1 MAKTIGMAKKLS
13 VDFNL
18 FEGIRTLGLVTN
30 LKDYRLAFYLNNL
43 LDLHLSKYSD
53 FNFEGKEG
61 QYSWY
66 YYSKGGNYHSITLIN
81 NSHQSGKLLSE
92 PKIDYLLLIKQ
103 VFSENL
109 IFEILT
115 NLRKISGITMALELQ
130 IQKIKSAD
138 LLLEALEMHELKEV
152 IRPKKIN

>member
-1 MAKTIGMAKKLS
+1 MAKKLS

-66 YYSKGGNYHSITLIN
+66 YYSKGGNYPSITLIN
-81 NSHQSGKLLSE
+81 NNHSSGKLVTE
-92 PKIDYLLLIKQ
+92 PKVDYLLLIKN
-103 VFSENL
+103 VIIENL
-109 IFEILT
+109 VPDMLT
-115 NLRKISGITMALELQ
+115 KLRNISGLTLALELKMA
-130 IQKIKSAD
+130 KIKNAD
-138 LLLEALEMHELKEV
+138 LLIEALEMHELKEV
-152 IRPKKIN
+152 IRPKKTI